1 MDQKIL
7 NMLPEN
13 SQNLSINLIKL
24 QVTKFIQRN
33 LLHSLYT
40 NSKRSERKIKKTI
53 LFIIASK
60 ITQYLRINLSK
71 KSKDL
76 HSENYKM
83 LMKKS
88 KMLQME
94 RYSIFW
100 DWKDQQCQND
110 CIAQSKP
117 QIQCNPYPIT
127 NDIFHKIKTT
137 TKNSVYGETQ
147 KTSNSQVNL
156 EGGKKNWRNQAH
168 WLQTIIQS
176 YSHQNSQIL
185 APRHKYRLV
194 EEDRESQR

>member
-7 NMLPEN
+7 NILPEN
-13 SQNLSINLIKL
+13 SQNLLINLIKL

-40 NSKRSERKIKKTI
+40 NSKRSERKIKETI
-53 LFIIASK
+53 LFITASK

-71 KSKDL
+71 KAKDL

-100 DWKDQQCQND
+100 DWKDQQCQNN
-110 CIAQSKP
+110 CIAQIKP
-117 QIQCNPYPIT
+117 QIQCNPYPIS

-137 TKNSVYGETQ
+137 KKSVYGETQ
-147 KTSNSQVNL
+147 KASNSQVNL
-156 EGGKKNWRNQAH
+156 EGEKNNWRNQAH

-185 APRHKYRLV
+185 AHKLKYRLI